1 MAVSGKKKHLPPCY
15 PMFLGKIRHFGADFH
30 IFKGDPRWGYIFLS
44 LWSNIFAFY
53 AALPDRIE
61 RRGK

>member
-1 MAVSGKKKHLPPCY
+1 MLSHV
-15 PMFLGKIRHFGADFH
+15 FGQNTAFWADFH
-30 IFKGDPRWGYIFLS
+30 IFKGPTRGVYFLS
-44 LWSNIFAFY
+44 VWSKIFAFH

>member
-1 MAVSGKKKHLPPCY
+1 MLSHVLGKK
-15 PMFLGKIRHFGADFH
+15 RHFGADFH
-30 IFKGDPRWGYIFLS
+30 IFKGPTRGLYFLS
-44 LWSNIFAFY
+44 VWSKFFAFH